1 MTAEPDLATCAA
13 TFVPADP
20 PRAGHLVFWSESPDG
35 PQPPRSD
42 SHTRIAVGSAVKS
55 IPTQCVPLAAALP
68 MLLALSP
75 GDTTHRS
82 VTFWVAC
89 TRTALA
95 YLHQGKVLPGVTA
108 AGRDVW
114 RLGRLDGEDESHLRQ
129 LIAALPPEA
138 RAIPLGDPP
147 EGAAGALL
155 PAAADVLRDFLSAVV
170 DTIPRLESATDSG
183 PYLGWNVAPS
193 TELCAWAAALA
204 PDTVALSL
212 RIDPVD
218 PGAIDLTGSEF
229 DATVQVH
236 GVARPGV
243 VCDAIDLWRRPSLAE
258 SAFASDPR
266 IEVLDALRRAAQ
278 EWAPLE
284 DLLRAEAPH
293 RIRLEDDDLAS
304 LAGDAGRRLRERGVE
319 IHWPREL
326 VASTSTRLIL
336 GEPGSGED
344 PSTFG
349 GDRAFDFD
357 WRVAVGDDVL
367 TREEMEQLVSAEC
380 AVVKLRNRYVV
391 ADSALLRKTLQ
402 RRTGTMTSIE
412 ALRASLTGRARRGDE
427 DVRVDSYGAAAAVAR
442 ELSANNP
449 EAVPAPVNL
458 HAQLRDYQL
467 TGFRWLAGL
476 TSRGLGACLA
486 DDMGLGKTLTL
497 IALHVHR
504 QEVPATAG
512 PTLVVCPASL
522 LGNWRREIERFAPG
536 TGVLV
541 HHGPKRRPPSESL
554 THGSGTVV
562 LTTYATM
569 RLDCDAL
576 AATAWGLVV
585 ADEAQHLK
593 NRSASVTRALRTI
606 PGKARVALTGTPVEN
621 KLSDLWSILD
631 GVTPGLLGP
640 YTQFRRRYDSSAH
653 DDGIDRAAELAA
665 LISPFVLRRK
675 KSDPGIAP
683 ELPPKTEIDL
693 DVTLTREQAGMYEAL
708 VREAMEQIENSDGI
722 GRRGSIVSLLT
733 GLKQICNHPAQYLGQ
748 EHAALTGRSH
758 KIGLLDELIDT
769 NLSEGG
775 RSLVF
780 THYTTM
786 GRLLRRH
793 LTARGVHCEFLHG
806 GTSVAAREQLVERFQ
821 NGDIPVLILSL
832 KAAGTGLNLTRA
844 DHVVHFDRWW
854 NPAVEDQAT
863 DRAYRIGQTHPVV
876 VHRLVTAGT
885 IEERIAGML
894 ASKRQLADSVLSHG
908 TDAFTEL
915 SDGELARLVALSP
928 DYNLGGDL

>member
-1 MTAEPDLATCAA
+1 MTAESTLAGCAA
-13 TFVPADP
+13 TFTPADP
-20 PRAGHLVFWSESPDG
+20 PRDSRLLFWSDSPNG
-35 PQPPRSD
+35 PRPPSAD
-42 SHTRIAVGSAVKS
+42 SRTLIAAGGAVNGV
-55 IPTQCVPLAAALP
+55 PTQVVSLADALP
-68 MLLALSP
+68 MLLALDP
-75 GDTTHRS
+75 GDTAHRS
-82 VTFWVAC
+82 VAFWAAC
-89 TRTALA
+89 ARTAVG
-95 YLHQGKVLPGVTA
+95 YLGAGKVLPSVTPH
-108 AGRDVW
+108 GRDVW
-114 RLGRLDGEDESHLRQ
+114 RLGALDDEDASHLR
-129 LIAALPPEA
+129 LLAAALPPEA
-138 RAIPLGDPP
+138 RAVPLGDPP
-147 EGAAGALL
+147 AEEVRL
-155 PAAADVLRDFLSAVV
+155 PAAVDVLRNFLTAVV
-170 DTIPRLESATDSG
+170 DTVPRLGSPADAG
-183 PYLGWNVAPS
+183 PYLAWDAEPS
-193 TELCAWAAALA
+193 PELRAWADALTPEA
-204 PDTVALSL
+204 IALSL
-212 RIDPVD
+212 RINPVD
-218 PGAIDLTGSEF
+218 PGAVDLSDSEF

-243 VCDAIDLWRRPSLAE
+243 VCDAVDLWRHPTLAE
-258 SAFASDPR
+258 SAFAADPR
-266 IEVLDALRRAAQ
+266 MEVLGALHRAA
-278 EWAPLE
+278 EDWAPLE

-304 LAGDAGRRLRERGVE
+304 LAADAGRRLRERGVQ

-326 VASTSTRLIL
+326 VAQTSTRIVL
-336 GEPGSGED
+336 GDPGSREGAAA
-344 PSTFG
+344 FG

-357 WRVAVGDDVL
+357 WRVAVGEDVL
-367 TREEMEQLVSAEC
+367 TREEMEELVSAKR

-391 ADSALLRKTLQ
+391 ADSDTIRKTLQ
-402 RRTGTMTSIE
+402 RRTGTMTAIE
-412 ALRASLTGRARRGDE
+412 ALRASLTGRARRGED

-442 ELSANNP
+442 ELSDGDP
-449 EAVPAPVNL
+449 EAVPVPAAL
-458 HAQLRDYQL
+458 RAQLRDYQL

-497 IALHVHR
+497 IALHLHR
-504 QEVPATAG
+504 QQDPDTAG

-541 HHGPKRRPPSESL
+541 HHGPKRRPPGE
-554 THGSGTVV
+554 TVADGSDTVV

-569 RLDCDAL
+569 RLDCEVL
-576 AATAWGLVV
+576 AGTAWSLVV

-593 NRSASVTRALRTI
+593 NRAAAVTRALRMI
-606 PGKARVALTGTPVEN
+606 PGQARVALTGTPVEN
-621 KLSDLWSILD
+621 RLSDLWSILD

-640 YTQFRRRYDSSAH
+640 YAQFRRRYDDSAGE
-653 DDGIDRAAELAA
+653 DGPDRAAELAA
-665 LISPFVLRRK
+665 LISPFVLRRR

-693 DVTLTREQAGMYEAL
+693 DVTLTPEQAGMYEAL
-708 VREAMEQIENSDGI
+708 VREAMEQIETSEGI

-780 THYTTM
+780 THFTTM

-793 LTARGVHCEFLHG
+793 LTTRGVACEFLHG
-806 GTSVAAREQLVERFQ
+806 GTSVAARENLVERFQ
-821 NGDIPVLILSL
+821 NGAIPVLILSL

-885 IEERIAGML
+885 IEERIAAML

-908 TDAFTEL
+908 ADAFTEL
-915 SDGELARLVALSP
+915 TDGELARLVALSP
-928 DYNLGGDL
+928 DYDFGGDL

>member
-1 MTAEPDLATCAA
+1 MTAGPILAACAA
-13 TFVPADP
+13 TFVPSDP
-20 PRAGHLVFWSESPDG
+20 PRDSRLAFWRDSPDG
-35 PQPPRSD
+35 PLPPSID
-42 SHTRIAVGSAVKS
+42 SHTRMAIGSTVERV
-55 IPTQCVPLAAALP
+55 PTQSVSLADALP
-68 MLLALSP
+68 MLLALRP
-75 GDTTHRS
+75 GETTHRS
-82 VTFWVAC
+82 VAFWAAC
-89 TRTALA
+89 TRTALGYVGA
-95 YLHQGKVLPGVTA
+95 GKVLPAVTPG
-108 AGRDVW
+108 GRDSW
-114 RLGRLDGEDESHLRQ
+114 RLGVLDDEDESHLR
-129 LIAALPPEA
+129 LLAAALPPEA
-138 RAIPLGDPP
+138 RAIPLGDPS
-147 EGAAGALL
+147 AAGVRL
-155 PAAADVLRDFLSAVV
+155 PAAADVLRDFLTAAV
-170 DTIPRLESATDSG
+170 DTIPRLVSPADDG
-183 PYLGWNVAPS
+183 PYLGWNAEASP
-193 TELCAWAAALA
+193 ELRAWADALA
-204 PDTVALSL
+204 PDAIALSL

-218 PGAIDLTGSEF
+218 PGKGDLSDSEF

-236 GVARPGV
+236 GLARPGV
-243 VCDAIDLWRRPSLAE
+243 VCDAVDLWRHPTLAE

-266 IEVLDALRRAAQ
+266 IAVLDALRRAAQ
-278 EWAPLE
+278 DWAPLE

-293 RIRLEDDDLAS
+293 RIRLADDDLAS

-326 VASTSTRLIL
+326 VARTSTRMIL
-336 GEPGSGED
+336 GEPGSREGAAA
-344 PSTFG
+344 FG

-357 WRVAVGDDVL
+357 WRIAVGDDVL
-367 TREEMEQLVSAEC
+367 TREEMEELVSAER

-391 ADSALLRKTLQ
+391 ADSALIRKTLQ

-412 ALRASLTGRARRGDE
+412 ALRASLTGRARRGEE

-442 ELSANNP
+442 ELSDQDP
-449 EAVPAPVNL
+449 EAVPAPAAL
-458 HAQLRDYQL
+458 RAQLRDYQL

-497 IALHVHR
+497 IALHLHR
-504 QEVPATAG
+504 QQTPETAG

-541 HHGPKRRPPSESL
+541 HHGPKRRPPGE
-554 THGSGTVV
+554 TVTPGGDIVV

-569 RLDCDAL
+569 RLDGDVL
-576 AATAWGLVV
+576 ARTVWGLVV

-593 NRSASVTRALRTI
+593 NRAASVTRALRTI
-606 PGKARVALTGTPVEN
+606 PGLARVALTGTPVEN
-621 KLSDLWSILD
+621 RLSDLWSILD

-640 YTQFRRRYDSSAH
+640 YAQFRRRYDGSAAE
-653 DDGIDRAAELAA
+653 DGIDRAAELAA
-665 LISPFVLRRK
+665 LISPFVLRRT

-693 DVTLTREQAGMYEAL
+693 DVTLTPEQAGMYEAL
-708 VREAMEQIENSDGI
+708 VREAMEQIETSDGI

-733 GLKQICNHPAQYLGQ
+733 GLKQICNHPAQYLGE

-758 KIGLLDELIDT
+758 KIGLLDELVDT

-780 THYTTM
+780 THFTAM

-793 LTARGVHCEFLHG
+793 LTTRGVGCEFLHG
-806 GTSVAAREQLVERFQ
+806 GTSVAAREELVQRFQ

-894 ASKRQLADSVLSHG
+894 ASKRQLANSVLSHG
-908 TDAFTEL
+908 ADAFTEL
-915 SDGELARLVALSP
+915 TDRELTRLVALSP
-928 DYNLGGDL
+928 DYDFGGDL

>member
-1 MTAEPDLATCAA
+1 MTAEPILATCAA
-13 TFVPADP
+13 TFAPADP
-20 PRAGHLVFWSESPDG
+20 PRDSHLVFWSDSPDE
-35 PQPPRSD
+35 PPPPGAR
-42 SHTRIAVGSAVKS
+42 TRTWITTGNTVESV
-55 IPTQCVPLAAALP
+55 PTHSVSLADLVP

-82 VTFWVAC
+82 VAFWAAC
-89 TRTALA
+89 TRTALGYVA
-95 YLHQGKVLPGVTA
+95 AGKVLPAVA
-108 AGRDVW
+108 PSGRDIW
-114 RLGRLDGEDESHLRQ
+114 RLGALDTEDESHLR
-129 LIAALPPEA
+129 LLAAALPPEA
-138 RAIPLGDPP
+138 RAIPLGDPS
-147 EGAAGALL
+147 AADVRL
-155 PAAADVLRDFLSAVV
+155 PAAVDVLRDFLTSVV
-170 DTIPRLESATDSG
+170 DTIPRLESPAADAG
-183 PYLGWNVAPS
+183 PYLGWNAETSP
-193 TELCAWAAALA
+193 ELRAWADALA
-204 PDTVALSL
+204 PGAIALSL

-218 PGAIDLTGSEF
+218 PGAVDLSDSEF

-243 VCDAIDLWRRPSLAE
+243 VCDAVDLWRHPTLAE

-278 EWAPLE
+278 DWAPLE

-326 VASTSTRLIL
+326 VARTSTRMIL
-336 GEPGSGED
+336 GEPGSREGAAD
-344 PSTFG
+344 FG

-357 WRVAVGDDVL
+357 WRVAMGDDVL
-367 TREEMEQLVSAEC
+367 TREEMEELVSAER

-391 ADSALLRKTLQ
+391 ADSVLIRKTLQ
-402 RRTGTMTSIE
+402 RRTGTMTSVE
-412 ALRASLTGRARRGDE
+412 ALRASLTGRARRGEE
-427 DVRVDSYGAAAAVAR
+427 DVRVDSYGAAAAMAR
-442 ELSANNP
+442 ELSAQDP
-449 EAVPAPVNL
+449 EAVPVPAAL
-458 HAQLRDYQL
+458 GAQLRDYQL

-497 IALHVHR
+497 IALHLHR
-504 QEVPATAG
+504 QQAPETAG

-536 TGVLV
+536 TAVLV
-541 HHGPKRRPPSESL
+541 HHGPKRCPPAE
-554 THGSGTVV
+554 TVADGSDTVV

-569 RLDCDAL
+569 RLDCDVL
-576 AATAWGLVV
+576 ARTAWGLVV

-606 PGKARVALTGTPVEN
+606 PGQARVALTGTPVEN
-621 KLSDLWSILD
+621 RLSDLWSILD
-631 GVTPGLLGP
+631 GVTPGLLGT
-640 YTQFRRRYDSSAH
+640 YAQFRRRYDGSAAE
-653 DDGIDRAAELAA
+653 DGTDRAAELAA
-665 LISPFVLRRK
+665 LIAPFVLRRT

-693 DVTLTREQAGMYEAL
+693 DVTLTPEQAGMYEAL
-708 VREAMEQIENSDGI
+708 VREAMEQIEKSDGI

-780 THYTTM
+780 THFTTM

-793 LTARGVHCEFLHG
+793 LTARGVDCEFLHG
-806 GTSVAAREQLVERFQ
+806 GTAVPAREGLVERFQ

-885 IEERIAGML
+885 IEERIACML
-894 ASKRQLADSVLSHG
+894 ASKRQLADSVLSQG
-908 TDAFTEL
+908 ADAFTEL
-915 SDGELARLVALSP
+915 TDRELTRLVALSP
-928 DYNLGGDL
+928 DYDFGGDV

>member
-1 MTAEPDLATCAA
+1 MTAEPTIAGCAA
-13 TFVPADP
+13 TFVSADP
-20 PRAGHLVFWSESPDG
+20 PRDSRLVFWSDSPDG
-35 PQPPRSD
+35 PKPPNTD
-42 SHTRIAVGSAVKS
+42 SRTGIFTGEAVNSV
-55 IPTQCVPLAAALP
+55 PTQNVSLADALP
-68 MLLALSP
+68 MLLSPAP
-75 GDTTHRS
+75 GDTAHRS
-82 VTFWVAC
+82 VTFWAASA
-89 TRTALA
+89 RTALG
-95 YLHQGKVLPGVTA
+95 YLGAGKVLPSVTPH
-108 AGRDVW
+108 GRDVW
-114 RLGRLDGEDESHLRQ
+114 RLGTLDDEDASHLR
-129 LIAALPPEA
+129 LLAAALPPEA
-138 RAIPLGDPP
+138 RAIPLGGPP
-147 EGAAGALL
+147 AEGVRL
-155 PAAADVLRDFLSAVV
+155 PAAVDVLRDFLTAVV
-170 DTIPRLESATDSG
+170 DILPRLGSPADAG
-183 PYLGWNVAPS
+183 PYLDWDAEPS
-193 TELCAWAAALA
+193 PGLHAWADAQA
-204 PDTVALSL
+204 PEAIALSL

-218 PGAIDLTGSEF
+218 PGAVDLSDSEF

-243 VCDAIDLWRRPSLAE
+243 VCDAVDLWRHPTLAE
-258 SAFASDPR
+258 SAFAADPR
-266 IEVLDALRRAAQ
+266 IDVLGALRRAA
-278 EWAPLE
+278 EDWAPLE

-304 LAGDAGRRLRERGVE
+304 LAGDAGRRLRERGVQ

-326 VASTSTRLIL
+326 VAQTSTRIIL
-336 GEPGSGED
+336 GDPGSCEGAAA
-344 PSTFG
+344 FG
-349 GDRAFDFD
+349 GDRAFDFA
-357 WRVAVGDDVL
+357 WRVAVGEDVL
-367 TREEMEQLVSAEC
+367 TREEMEALVSAKRP
-380 AVVKLRNRYVV
+380 VVKLRNRYVV
-391 ADSALLRKTLQ
+391 ADSDTIRKTLQ
-402 RRTGTMTSIE
+402 RRTGTMTAVE
-412 ALRASLTGRARRGDE
+412 ALGASLTGRARRGED

-442 ELSANNP
+442 ELSDGDP
-449 EAVPAPVNL
+449 EAVPAPTAL
-458 HAQLRDYQL
+458 RAQLRDYQL

-497 IALHVHR
+497 IALHLHR
-504 QEVPATAG
+504 QQNPDTAG

-541 HHGPKRRPPSESL
+541 HHGPKRRPPGE
-554 THGSGTVV
+554 TVADGSNTVV

-569 RLDCDAL
+569 RLDCEVL
-576 AATAWGLVV
+576 AGTAWGLVV

-593 NRSASVTRALRTI
+593 NRAAAVTRALRTI
-606 PGKARVALTGTPVEN
+606 PGQARVALTGTPVEN
-621 KLSDLWSILD
+621 RLSDLWSILD

-640 YTQFRRRYDSSAH
+640 YAQFRRRYDGSA
-653 DDGIDRAAELAA
+653 DEEDGPDRAAELAA
-665 LISPFVLRRK
+665 LISPFVLRRR

-693 DVTLTREQAGMYEAL
+693 DVTLTPEQAGMYEAL
-708 VREAMEQIENSDGI
+708 VREAMERIETSEGI

-748 EHAALTGRSH
+748 EHAALAGRSH
-758 KIGLLDELIDT
+758 KTGLLDELIDT

-780 THYTTM
+780 THFTTM

-793 LTARGVHCEFLHG
+793 LTTRGVTCEFLHG
-806 GTSVAAREQLVERFQ
+806 GTSVATREDLVERFQ

-885 IEERIAGML
+885 IEERIAAML

-908 TDAFTEL
+908 ADAFTEL

-928 DYNLGGDL
+928 DYDFGGDL